1 VAASADR
8 AQRQLNGGTA
18 GLGDSDGRFE
28 PQQIAAQF
36 QKRLSLMVGKESEMA
51 DADETLG
58 QSVLQEPPQELGG
71 RDGHLL
77 LLVAVRVIPP
87 QKSHLT
93 MGNGDDAVIR
103 DGHAVGVAGQV
114 AEDVLRAAERSF
126 RINHPLATVGLI
138 EQSAETTTGSQ
149 VGESTMELQLAL
161 SKCPAQEV
169 QKLAPKDPAQHFYRE
184 QEVVAGADP
193 ASPIQGQ
200 AASGDH
206 AMNMGMVQQPP
217 TIP

>member
-1 VAASADR
+1 MAASADR

-93 MGNGDDAVIR
+93 TRFVASFLYGIKSNDPWTLSLA
-103 DGHAVGVAGQV
+103 AGV
-114 AEDVLRAAERSF
+114 
-126 RINHPLATVGLI
+126 
-138 EQSAETTTGSQ
+138 
-149 VGESTMELQLAL
+149 LAL
-161 SKCPAQEV
+161 VATLAGFLPAHRASR
-169 QKLAPKDPAQHFYRE
+169 LDPMIALRE
-184 QEVVAGADP
+184 E
-193 ASPIQGQ
+193 
-200 AASGDH
+200 
-206 AMNMGMVQQPP
+206 
-217 TIP
+217 